1 MTSVEPSLFSSFH
14 FACFT
19 NAYICCLLT
28 FPFMVTE
35 GSRTVRAN
43 ASIPSSLPPFFV
55 IWTWTRHRSSI
66 SSEQRGLRAAEVFT
80 VMDQPDPHLYP
91 RAAGAGPGR
100 GGCAAIGG
108 AAVRTPGE
116 EKVQENRPEL
126 PGRPHAV
133 ITGRQGPQRGTLC
146 GHD

>member
-1 MTSVEPSLFSSFH
+1 MTSVEPSVFSLFH

-35 GSRTVRAN
+35 GNRTVRAN

-91 RAAGAGPGR
+91 RGGR
-100 GGCAAIGG
+100 GGARTRRLRCDWRSRGANARGGKSAGKPSG
-108 AAVRTPGE
+108 AARTASRC
-116 EKVQENRPEL
+116 NN
-126 PGRPHAV
+126 
-133 ITGRQGPQRGTLC
+133 GTS
-146 GHD
+146 GAAERNFVWT